1 MEYWIKIPILSFSS
15 LIVLFILTKI
25 MGNKEISQLS
35 MFDYTIGITIG
46 SIAAEMATSLEANFM
61 EPLIAMVVY
70 AIVAVLISLISSKS
84 LVFRRIIQ
92 GKSVILYDNGRIY
105 RENFKK
111 TNLDLNEFLMQCRTN
126 GYFNLA
132 EIQTAILES
141 SGKISI
147 LPKSLKRPVNPE
159 DLNLNPPTDN
169 IVTNLIL
176 DGKILKQNL
185 KAIGKN
191 EEWLLNQIKNQGIP
205 KLNQIFLATYD
216 NENNLSIYKKINT
229 KHLKDPFV

>member
-46 SIAAEMATSLEANFM
+46 SIAAEMATSLDANFM

-92 GKSVILYDNGRIY
+92 GKSVILYDNGKIY

-132 EIQTAILES
+132 EIQTVILES

>member
-46 SIAAEMATSLEANFM
+46 SIAAEMATSLDANFM

>member
-46 SIAAEMATSLEANFM
+46 SIAAEMATSLDANFM

-111 TNLDLNEFLMQCRTN
+111 TNLDLNEFLMQCRTS

-159 DLNLNPPTDN
+159 DLHLNPPTDN

>member
-191 EEWLLNQIKNQGIP
+191 EEWLLNLIKNQGIP